1 VGVDILA
8 HTLTSE
14 EQAAVTELGR
24 RLRERFGLRVTKV
37 AVYGSRA
44 RGDVH
49 EGSDIDVLVLL
60 DGEVGFAERRAVTR
74 IACDVAL
81 EAPNFVE
88 LAPRTMSAAEF
99 DRLLGEEW
107 RFACDVA
114 REGVPV

>member
-1 VGVDILA
+1 MRVDILA

-14 EQAAVTELGR
+14 ERAAVTEFAR
-24 RLRERFGLRVTKV
+24 RVRERLGERVKKI

-60 DGEVGFAERRAVTR
+60 EGDVGFADRHVVTR
-74 IACDVAL
+74 MACDVAL

-88 LAPRTMSAAEF
+88 LSPRTMSDAEF
-99 DRLLGEEW
+99 EQLLRDEW
-107 RFACDVA
+107 RFARDVA